1 MIEDL
6 PQPSFDEDNRARDEP
21 ESQEAM
27 PEISFHVIAGANHHI
42 TIRTL
47 GKLKNENVTILID
60 GSSTDNF
67 IDQALVTKHGLSVI

>member
-27 PEISFHVIAGANHHI
+27 PEISFYVIAGANHHI
-42 TIRTL
+42 TIRAL
-47 GKLKNENVTILID
+47 GKLKSKNVTVLID
-60 GSSTDNF
+60 GGSTHNF
-67 IDQALVTKHGLSVI
+67 IDQALFTKYRLSVI